1 MFLPHVCFF
10 SLFFFL
16 LLLFLCGACF
26 VHTLIS
32 SWPPLPP
39 RSIYP
44 DEFDNFVERMRVVSN
59 SKSKKFLFEVDVIDP
74 LLNVVLDTNL
84 GADLSRDRY
93 NHSGCSN

>member
-1 MFLPHVCFF
+1 MLSSGSCSPH
-10 SLFFFL
+10 
-16 LLLFLCGACF
+16 
-26 VHTLIS
+26 
-32 SWPPLPP
+32 

-59 SKSKKFLFEVDVIDP
+59 SKSKKFLFEVDVMDS

-93 NHSGCSN
+93 SCHVPGSQFGTQLTTTLE